1 MQAAAQS
8 VCCKESLRSPC
19 GGGTTGV
26 CEVLPFE
33 GALLAE
39 SGWAAAD
46 RQPDA
51 MSAAFTHMKQ
61 IGAGCGGTVKLARRK
76 ADNKLY
82 ALKELEL
89 PRDPQEAAA
98 VLQETHI
105 LASLDHPFIV
115 RYYDCFVESQKLFMV
130 MEYAPN
136 GTLANV
142 IAAHQKSNRH
152 VDEAK
157 LWGYCVQLLV
167 ALHAIHKIGIIHRD
181 VKPHNIFLG
190 EGDVIKVCTRVAQ
203 HTAPCTRTLHAHR
216 LWHRTHTARAPHARM
231 SHGHDMYI
239 CTTRS
244 GG

>member
-1 MQAAAQS
+1 
-8 VCCKESLRSPC
+8 
-19 GGGTTGV
+19 
-26 CEVLPFE
+26 
-33 GALLAE
+33 
-39 SGWAAAD
+39 
-46 RQPDA
+46 
-51 MSAAFTHMKQ
+51 MSAAFTHLKQ

-89 PRDPQEAAA
+89 PRDPQEAAS

-136 GTLANV
+136 GTLKRVDGGRPRQRQRPSAPPLPQPWVRVLLLVLGSAASRFEATSQPSSGPPKTEDVRVNPLAGTLANV

-190 EGDVIKVCTRVAQ
+190 EGDVIK
-203 HTAPCTRTLHAHR
+203 
-216 LWHRTHTARAPHARM
+216 ARA
-231 SHGHDMYI
+231 
-239 CTTRS
+239 
-244 GG
+244 

>member
-1 MQAAAQS
+1 
-8 VCCKESLRSPC
+8 
-19 GGGTTGV
+19 
-26 CEVLPFE
+26 
-33 GALLAE
+33 
-39 SGWAAAD
+39 
-46 RQPDA
+46 

-203 HTAPCTRTLHAHR
+203 HTAPCTRTLHAHPCA
-216 LWHRTHTARAPHARM
+216 HRTHTARAPHARM
-231 SHGHDMYI
+231 SHGHDMYM

>member
-1 MQAAAQS
+1 
-8 VCCKESLRSPC
+8 
-19 GGGTTGV
+19 
-26 CEVLPFE
+26 
-33 GALLAE
+33 
-39 SGWAAAD
+39 
-46 RQPDA
+46 

-61 IGAGCGGTVKLARRK
+61 IGAGCGGTVKLARRR

-98 VLQETHI
+98 VMSETHI

-136 GTLANV
+136 GTLATV
-142 IAAHQKSNRH
+142 IASHQKSNRH

-167 ALHAIHKIGIIHRD
+167 ALHTIHKIGIIHRD

-190 EGDVIKVCTRVAQ
+190 EGDVIKVRTRAAA
-203 HTAPCTRTLHAHR
+203 HPHSAHALHAHSTHTACGTAR
-216 LWHRTHTARAPHARM
+216 TPHARTHTARARHVHFSPRWVT
-231 SHGHDMYI
+231 SES
-239 CTTRS
+239 RS
-244 GG
+244 C

>member
-1 MQAAAQS
+1 
-8 VCCKESLRSPC
+8 
-19 GGGTTGV
+19 
-26 CEVLPFE
+26 
-33 GALLAE
+33 
-39 SGWAAAD
+39 
-46 RQPDA
+46 
-51 MSAAFTHMKQ
+51 MKQ

-190 EGDVIKVCTRVAQ
+190 EGDVIKVCTRVAR
-203 HTAPCTRTLHAHR
+203 TPPVAPHAHR
-216 LWHRTHTARAPHARM
+216 TRTTRTYVARARHVHVHHSLRWVTLESPSCWAAAASSPRPSSARRATWRP
-231 SHGHDMYI
+231 S
-239 CTTRS
+239 CAAASRTTPRRTS
-244 GG
+244 GPSA

>member
-1 MQAAAQS
+1 
-8 VCCKESLRSPC
+8 
-19 GGGTTGV
+19 
-26 CEVLPFE
+26 
-33 GALLAE
+33 
-39 SGWAAAD
+39 
-46 RQPDA
+46 
-51 MSAAFTHMKQ
+51 MSAAFTHLKQ

-89 PRDPQEAAA
+89 PRDPQEAAS

-136 GTLANV
+136 GALEQVERRPRSAAAAPLCAPPPQPWVRALPLILGSAASRFEATSQPSSDPPKTEDVRLNPLTGTLANV

-190 EGDVIKVCTRVAQ
+190 EGDVIK
-203 HTAPCTRTLHAHR
+203 
-216 LWHRTHTARAPHARM
+216 ARAAPPGSRAPR
-231 SHGHDMYI
+231 
-239 CTTRS
+239 TP
-244 GG
+244 